1 MVAGICPECE
11 VSCVGEASV
20 RCSRCHND
28 FHAACVGAAADQI
41 RWTCAPCAVN
51 AARCASCQVYQP
63 VEETTKCAAPGCARV
78 LCTKCKPSNDEWTCG
93 AHACGACGRVLD
105 DRDGDAVRCVRCP
118 RGFCRGCRPASA
130 APVSTNAFRCVAHVR
145 EVRAPFDVGMMRRRR
160 RGLRGAAVV
169 VDDFAG
175 ADEFAGAE
183 FSSDDEAPGDSAR
196 ADLAARAR
204 SGFSE
209 EGAVAVAPPPAARL
223 PRKRRRAPSPP
234 APAPMPM
241 PMPMMPPHGFG
252 PPGMMPM
259 PMMPMPMQQMPPRG
273 GGRRRRG
280 RGGGQR
286 GSPRGPPPAP
296 FYGGGA
302 PAPLCTATC
311 RRRPSRRP
319 SRRRRRRR
327 PRRGPRSRT
336 CWAARSRAAQRPR
349 AAAAAA
355 GPRADP
361 PAAAGRPGLYAASRP
376 SYRVV
381 AASPGAGSAAAAG
394 RARGPRRGVPR
405 PGDAR
410 GAGALLIS
418 TVDQVGN

>member
-20 RCSRCHND
+20 RCTRCGHD
-28 FHAACVGAAADQI
+28 FHAACVNTQADQI

-51 AARCASCQVYQP
+51 AARCSQCQVYQP
-63 VEETTKCAAPGCARV
+63 VEETVKCAAPGCARV
-78 LCTKCKPSNDEWTCG
+78 RCRACGTNEEWTCG

-105 DRDGDAVRCVRCP
+105 DKDGDAVRCVRCP

-145 EVRAPFDVGMMRRRR
+145 EVRAPFDVGMIRRRR

-196 ADLAARAR
+196 ADLAAAR
-204 SGFSE
+204 SSGFSE
-209 EGAVAVAPPPAARL
+209 EGAVAVAPTQAARL

-234 APAPMPM
+234 APAPMPV

-273 GGRRRRG
+273 GGRRRRRGG
-280 RGGGQR
+280 RGR

-296 FYGGGA
+296 FYGGAPPAPMYGYVPAPPVVPPVAPPMPPPVPTAGASLADLLGGALARRNAFAPPPPPQILAPIRPPPPVA
-302 PAPLCTATC
+302 PAAP
-311 RRRPSRRP
+311 PP
-319 SRRRRRRR
+319 
-327 PRRGPRSRT
+327 
-336 CWAARSRAAQRPR
+336 
-349 AAAAAA
+349 
-355 GPRADP
+355 P
-361 PAAAGRPGLYAASRP
+361 PAAPEDPDAAF
-376 SYRVV
+376 RVLEMLE
-381 AASPGAGSAAAAG
+381 
-394 RARGPRRGVPR
+394 ARG
-405 PGDAR
+405 
-410 GAGALLIS
+410 LC
-418 TVDQVGN
+418 

>member
-1 MVAGICPECE
+1 
-11 VSCVGEASV
+11 
-20 RCSRCHND
+20 
-28 FHAACVGAAADQI
+28 VGAAADQI

-63 VEETTKCAAPGCARV
+63 VEETIKCAAPGCARV

-145 EVRAPFDVGMMRRRR
+145 EVRAPFDVAALRRQR

-175 ADEFAGAE
+175 GDEFAGAE

-196 ADLAARAR
+196 ADLAAAR
-204 SGFSE
+204 SSGFSE

-241 PMPMMPPHGFG
+241 PMQMMPPHGFG

-259 PMMPMPMQQMPPRG
+259 PMMPMPMAAPPRG
-273 GGRRRRG
+273 GGRRRRRG
-280 RGGGQR
+280 RGGGPR

-296 FYGGGA
+296 FYGGA
-302 PAPLCTATC
+302 PPAPLYGYVPA
-311 RRRPSRRP
+311 PP
-319 SRRRRRRR
+319 VA
-327 PRRGPRSRT
+327 PPVAPPPPVVGPRSRT
-336 CWAARSRAAQRPR
+336 CWAARSRGATPSRRRRRRRSSPRSARRRRPPRFVCCVPPFVPRFATRPGCRLRRRRPR
-349 AAAAAA
+349 
-355 GPRADP
+355 PRTP
-361 PAAAGRPGLYAASRP
+361 TRRSASWRC
-376 SYRVV
+376 SRR
-381 AASPGAGSAAAAG
+381 GGSAE
-394 RARGPRRGVPR
+394 
-405 PGDAR
+405 
-410 GAGALLIS
+410 LF
-418 TVDQVGN
+418 TVID

>member
-20 RCSRCHND
+20 RCSRCGHD

-63 VEETTKCAAPGCARV
+63 VEETIKCAAPGCARV

-145 EVRAPFDVGMMRRRR
+145 EVRAPFDVAALRRQR

-175 ADEFAGAE
+175 GDEFAGAE

-196 ADLAARAR
+196 ADLAAAR
-204 SGFSE
+204 SSGFSE

-241 PMPMMPPHGFG
+241 PMQMMPPHGFG

-273 GGRRRRG
+273 GGRRRRRG

-286 GSPRGPPPAP
+286 GSPRGPPAP

-302 PAPLCTATC
+302 PAPLYGYVPA
-311 RRRPSRRP
+311 PP
-319 SRRRRRRR
+319 VA
-327 PRRGPRSRT
+327 PPV
-336 CWAARSRAAQRPR
+336 AP
-349 AAAAAA
+349 
-355 GPRADP
+355 PPPPP
-361 PAAAGRPGLYAASRP
+361 PAAGASLADLLGGALARRNAFAPPPPPPVLAPIRPPPPAAPVCMPRP
-376 SYRVV
+376 ALRTASLTLPRAQAPPPPPAAPEDPDAAFRVLEMLE
-381 AASPGAGSAAAAG
+381 
-394 RARGPRRGVPR
+394 ARG
-405 PGDAR
+405 
-410 GAGALLIS
+410 LC
-418 TVDQVGN
+418 

>member
-20 RCSRCHND
+20 RCTRCGHD

-51 AARCASCQVYQP
+51 AARCSSCQVYQP
-63 VEETTKCAAPGCARV
+63 LEETTKCAAPGCARV

-145 EVRAPFDVGMMRRRR
+145 EVRAPFDVAALRRQR

-175 ADEFAGAE
+175 GDEFAGAE

-196 ADLAARAR
+196 ADLAASRQ

-209 EGAVAVAPPPAARL
+209 EGAVAVAPPPAARP

-241 PMPMMPPHGFG
+241 PMQMMPPHGFG

-273 GGRRRRG
+273 GGAAPPRPRRRAARLAPGPARAVLRRG
-280 RGGGQR
+280 RP
-286 GSPRGPPPAP
+286 PRPYVRLRAG
-296 FYGGGA
+296 
-302 PAPLCTATC
+302 
-311 RRRPSRRP
+311 
-319 SRRRRRRR
+319 
-327 PRRGPRSRT
+327 
-336 CWAARSRAAQRPR
+336 AARRAARR

-355 GPRADP
+355 ARGRGLARGPAGRRARAARNALAPPPPPPVLAPIRPPP
-361 PAAAGRPGLYAASRP
+361 PAAPVCMPRPAA

-381 AASPGAGSAAAAG
+381 DASPGAGAAAAAG

-410 GAGALLIS
+410 GAGALL
-418 TVDQVGN
+418 NRC